1 MTTAQ
6 GVTAVGAR
14 RRLRE
19 VVLEAGG
26 VVGSGH
32 AAAAAQPRLETPFG
46 AAEPV
51 EGDRVTV
58 VPVGEP
64 LDGSREAGFADG
76 IQRFVIE
83 GRIGLTPV
91 LRAYVAAGVLAR
103 TDRKLAPAVHEAEEF
118 IVAPLDRLPEAAV
131 AGLHETGLPVRDC
144 GRAEREHPIL
154 DVQLAVQE
162 IERRRHRAEVR
173 VVTRFRDESPEAW
186 IVVDGSLRGFGQAVR
201 ATQLIGVIKSH
212 ETQYLAG
219 ADLEAALTL
228 SEAHRTTAFRRV
240 GDGGDTIYSWY
251 VRLWDWVGQDILFGL
266 VRVERERGPNVL
278 PEITEVS
285 RWLLAERSPMSTPDA
300 RWDRL
305 LYPIHEVE
313 NYLKA
318 RAGTWW

>member
-1 MTTAQ
+1 VTPAQ
-6 GVTAVGAR
+6 EVTAVDAR
-14 RRLRE
+14 RRLRA

-26 VVGSGH
+26 VVGHGH
-32 AAAAAQPRLETPFG
+32 AAAAAQPRLETPFA

-51 EGDRVTV
+51 EGNQVTV

-64 LDGSREAGFADG
+64 LEGSRDAGFADG
-76 IQRFVIE
+76 IQRFVVA
-83 GRIGLTPV
+83 GRIGLAPV

-103 TDRKLAPAVHEAEEF
+103 TDRVLAPAGHEAEEF
-118 IVAPLDRLPEAAV
+118 IVAPLDRLPDAAV
-131 AGLHETGLPVRDC
+131 AGLHDTGLPVRDC
-144 GRAEREHPIL
+144 GSGERDHPIL

-162 IERRRHRAEVR
+162 IERRRRRAEVR
-173 VVTRFRDESPEAW
+173 VVTRFREEWPEAW
-186 IVVDGSLRGFGQAVR
+186 VVVDGSLRAFGQSVR
-201 ATQLIGVIKSH
+201 ASRLIGVIKSH

-219 ADLEAALTL
+219 ADLESALTL
-228 SEAHRTTAFRRV
+228 PEAHRTTAFRRV
-240 GDGGDTIYSWY
+240 GDGAETVYSWY

-266 VRVERERGPNVL
+266 VRVERERSPAVL
-278 PEITEVS
+278 REMTEVS